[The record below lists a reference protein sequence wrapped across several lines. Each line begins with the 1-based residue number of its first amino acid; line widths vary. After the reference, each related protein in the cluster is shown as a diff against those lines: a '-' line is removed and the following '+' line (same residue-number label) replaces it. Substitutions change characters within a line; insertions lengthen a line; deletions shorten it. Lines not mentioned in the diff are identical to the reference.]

1 MAPLLEA
8 RQVTKIFGGLT
19 AVDHVDFT
27 IEEKSI
33 ASLIGPN
40 GAGKTTFFNCLTGF
54 YKPEIGDVIFN
65 GKSLVGLRPDQ
76 ITAVGMARTYQNI
89 RLFGGMTAAENVLVG
104 QHVRMKATPLGA
116 IFRTPIQ
123 VREEREAEEKARDL
137 LAFVGLAGK
146 GDMLASSLPY
156 GDQRL
161 LEIARAMG
169 SDPKLLLLDEPAA
182 GMNPKETDA
191 MMDLVH
197 RLRDEREITVLLIE
211 HDMKVVMNISDYVT
225 VLDYGKKIA
234 EGNPADVRANPRVIE
249 AYLGPNVMAG
259 NDQSGPQSNTGSE
272 EKSHA

>member
-19 AVDHVDFT
+19 AVDHVDFV

-40 GAGKTTFFNCLTGF
+40 GAGKTTFFNCLTGL
-54 YKPEIGDVIFN
+54 YKPEVGEVIFT
-65 GKSLVGLRPDQ
+65 GTSLVGLRPDQ
-76 ITAVGMARTYQNI
+76 ITSVGMARTYQNI
-89 RLFGGMTAAENVLVG
+89 RLFSGMTATENVLVG

-116 IFRTPIQ
+116 IFRTPMQ
-123 VREEREAEEKARDL
+123 VREERAAEQKAKDL

-146 GDMLASSLPY
+146 GDMIASSLPY

-161 LEIARAMG
+161 LEIARALG

-197 RLRDEREITVLLIE
+197 RLRDQKGITVLLIE

-234 EGNPADVRANPRVIE
+234 EGQPAEVRANPRVIE
-249 AYLGPNVMAG
+249 AYLGPGAL
-259 NDQSGPQSNTGSE
+259 E
-272 EKSHA
+272 EAKGMEK